1 MSRTLLFAFAFPL
14 SAAAAAAAEVQPLA
28 ELPSYRAPADPDA
41 VPSLPPEPSGV
52 LTLADALAAALA
64 RSPALAAFSWEVRAR
79 EAALLQASARPN
91 PELRVEVENFA
102 GSGDFTGFDATET
115 TLSLA
120 QLFELG
126 GKRERRSE
134 RAALARDLA
143 DRDYEAARVAVA
155 TRTAE
160 AFFMLLARQERL
172 AIAAEQSAV
181 AEEAVRTVEAM
192 VRAGAVSPVEAARSR
207 VARERAALDRNALA
221 REVADARVA
230 LAAQWGGQ
238 EASFERAA
246 GALEDVAP
254 PPALAALLPLV
265 ADTPELA
272 RFAAELAE
280 RRAAVA
286 AEEAERTP
294 DVRLGLGGRHHA
306 EGGDG
311 ALVAELSLPLP
322 LFDRRRGAVLQAQYQ
337 LRRAE
342 SEQRLAVSTA
352 NATLQGTYQRLLRAF
367 EAASLL
373 RERVLP
379 EAARAFEGARA
390 AWRVGGLRYVEVLD
404 AQRTWFTLR
413 EEEIEALADYH
424 VARAELEGLIGRPL
438 DAVVAPQ
445 EPRS

>member
-1 MSRTLLFAFAFPL
+1 MLLFAFVIALPAAG
-14 SAAAAAAAEVQPLA
+14 SAADAPLLA
-28 ELPSYRAPADPDA
+28 ELPAYRAPADPDA
-41 VPSLPPEPSGV
+41 APALPAEPSGV
-52 LTLADALAAALA
+52 LTLGAALAAALA
-64 RSPALAAFSWEVRAR
+64 RSPALASYSWEVRAR
-79 EAALLQASARPN
+79 EAALLQAHALPN

-102 GSGDFTGFDATET
+102 GSGAFTGFDAAET

-143 DRDYEAARVAVA
+143 DWDYETARVAVA

-160 AFFMLLARQERL
+160 AFFALLARQERL
-172 AIAAEQSAV
+172 GIAEEQHAV

-207 VARERAALDRNALA
+207 VARERAVLDRSALA
-221 REVADARVA
+221 RQVEDARVA
-230 LAAQWGGQ
+230 LAAQWGGH
-238 EASFERAA
+238 EAQFERAA
-246 GALEDVAP
+246 GALDAVAA
-254 PPALAALLPLV
+254 PPALGALLPLV
-265 ADTPELA
+265 EDAPELA
-272 RFAAELAE
+272 RFAAALAE

-306 EGGDG
+306 EDGDG
-311 ALVAELSLPLP
+311 AVVAELSLPLP
-322 LFDRRRGAVLQAQYQ
+322 LFDRRRGALLEARYQ

-342 SEQRLAVSTA
+342 SEQRLAAGTVHT
-352 NATLQGTYQRLLRAF
+352 TLHGTYQRLLGAF
-367 EAASLL
+367 EAAALL

-379 EAARAFEGARA
+379 EAERAFAGARA

-404 AQRTWFTLR
+404 AQRTWFALR
-413 EEEIEALADYH
+413 DEEIEALADYH
-424 VARAELEGLIGRPL
+424 VARAELEGLIGRSL
-438 DAVVAPQ
+438 DAFLAP